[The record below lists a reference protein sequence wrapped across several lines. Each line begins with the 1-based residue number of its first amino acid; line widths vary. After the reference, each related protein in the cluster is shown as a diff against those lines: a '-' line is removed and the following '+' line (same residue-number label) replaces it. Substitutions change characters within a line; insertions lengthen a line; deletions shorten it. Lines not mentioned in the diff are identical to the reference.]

1 MKTATSAVIKN
12 ELKYSP
18 MSEEEYSKAK
28 TRGITLNTTQ

>member
-1 MKTATSAVIKN
+1 MKTTTATVIKN

-28 TRGITLNTTQ
+28 TRGNP